1 MKRLIKY
8 VLITILL
15 LIVTFFI
22 VLNLVLDKI
31 IHAGVE
37 TIGPKLTRSEI
48 RLDEVNISPLNGSGA
63 LKGLFIGNPEG
74 FKSDKAFFLGEIEI
88 DIAPLSLFS
97 ERVLIKKIY
106 IREPQIVFESSA
118 KGNNLNQLLKNI
130 NEWVTL
136 SEGEEDEEVK
146 FEITNFILEEG
157 SVEINIPGKTKT
169 ISVPKIEFH
178 DMGKESGG
186 ITSDELVKEILGGVT
201 FNVELK
207 VRDVAGLAVG
217 KGVGVGVEVTKKGT
231 GVAEETVKGVKKLFN
246 NVKPGK

>member
-15 LIVTFFI
+15 LIVTLFI

-48 RLDEVNISPLNGSGA
+48 RLDEVNISLLNGSGA

-118 KGNNLNQLLKNI
+118 KGNNLNQLLNNI

-157 SVEINIPGKTKT
+157 ASKLIFPVKQRLSPSLKLNST
-169 ISVPKIEFH
+169 IW
-178 DMGKESGG
+178 GR
-186 ITSDELVKEILGGVT
+186 
-201 FNVELK
+201 N
-207 VRDVAGLAVG
+207 RAG
-217 KGVGVGVEVTKKGT
+217 
-231 GVAEETVKGVKKLFN
+231 
-246 NVKPGK
+246 

>member
-48 RLDEVNISPLNGSGA
+48 RLDEVNISLLNGSGA

-97 ERVLIKKIY
+97 ERVLIEKIY

-118 KGNNLNQLLKNI
+118 KGNNLNQLLNNI

-136 SEGEEDEEVK
+136 SEGEED
-146 FEITNFILEEG
+146 EEG

-186 ITSDELVKEILGGVT
+186 ITSDELVKEILGEVT

-217 KGVGVGVEVTKKGT
+217 KGVDVGVEVKKKGT

-246 NVKPGK
+246 KMKPGK

>member
-22 VLNLVLDKI
+22 VFNLVLDKI

-48 RLDEVNISPLNGSGA
+48 RLDEVNISLLNGSGA

-97 ERVLIKKIY
+97 ERVLIEKIY

-118 KGNNLNQLLKNI
+118 KGNNLNQLLNNI

-136 SEGEEDEEVK
+136 SEGEEDEE
-146 FEITNFILEEG
+146 G
-157 SVEINIPGKTKT
+157 SGEINIPGKTKT

-186 ITSDELVKEILGGVT
+186 ITSDELVKEILGEVT

-217 KGVGVGVEVTKKGT
+217 KGVDVGVEVKKKGT

-246 NVKPGK
+246 KMKPGK